1 MAVDLS
7 ELLSLPAEERL
18 RLAEALLTSVA
29 PADLAPLIVEFI
41 DRAERTNR
49 ALDLTIRR
57 FEELDEILARDR
69 AEARES
75 VLSANED
82 WPFEFV
88 STSQ

>member
-7 ELLSLPAEERL
+7 ELLALPAEERMK
-18 RLAEALLTSVA
+18 LAEALLTSVA
-29 PADLAPLIVEFI
+29 PSDLGPLVLEFI

-57 FEELDEILARDR
+57 FEELEEILARDR

-75 VLSANED
+75 VLRGGED
-82 WPFEFV
+82 WPFELPPTFE
-88 STSQ
+88 